1 MPLAA
6 ARPAIN
12 CLPPPAPDALLQLAT
27 LTRLH
32 TLHLSSLCDSDEYEP
47 LRAHS
52 STLQSLCL
60 HNCSSL
66 PKFLPRMLALRTLV
80 SLWH

>member
-6 ARPAIN
+6 ARAAIS
-12 CLPPPAPDALLQLAT
+12 CLPPPAPGALLQLAR

-32 TLHLSSLCDSDEYEP
+32 TLHLSSLCDRDEYKP
-47 LRAHS
+47 LQAHI

-60 HNCSSL
+60 HSCSSL
-66 PKFLPRMLALRTLV
+66 PKCLPRMLALRTLV
-80 SLWH
+80 SLWY